1 MADGLED
8 KISLLVSQMAV
19 NNSQLMAIVGEVQKH
34 SSIIF
39 GDTSVGGL
47 VTRGNVLES
56 RMDEQDKM
64 LAQLTKNCDTISGFV
79 EGQNKINETQR
90 DTNRIIG
97 RAMIAMGMAIF
108 VVLLLVGAA
117 DIHVL
122 EAILGGI
129 HP

>member
-1 MADGLED
+1 MDGLEE

-19 NNSQLMAIVGEVQKH
+19 NNSQLMAIVSEVQKH

-56 RMDEQDKM
+56 RIEEQEKVV
-64 LAQLTKNCDTISGFV
+64 AQLTKNCETISGFV
-79 EGQNKINETQR
+79 QSQNEVNATQR
-90 DTNRIIG
+90 DTNRMIG
-97 RAMIAMGMAIF
+97 RTLIALGMAIF

-122 EAILGGI
+122 ESVLGSI
-129 HP
+129 RP

>member
-1 MADGLED
+1 MDGLEE

-19 NNSQLMAIVGEVQKH
+19 NNSQLMAIVSEVQKH

-56 RMDEQDKM
+56 RIEEQEKVV
-64 LAQLTKNCDTISGFV
+64 AQLTKNCETISGFV
-79 EGQNKINETQR
+79 QSQNEVNATQR
-90 DTNRIIG
+90 DTNRMIG
-97 RAMIAMGMAIF
+97 RTLIALGMAIF